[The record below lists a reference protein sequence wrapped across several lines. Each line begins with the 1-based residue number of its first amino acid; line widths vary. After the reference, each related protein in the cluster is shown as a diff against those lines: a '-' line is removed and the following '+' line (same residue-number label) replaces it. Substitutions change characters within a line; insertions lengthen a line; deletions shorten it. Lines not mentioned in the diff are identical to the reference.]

1 MHSTVTKLKLR
12 RLSSITIKKQQLLLI
27 NQTLSIMRTLNNN
40 QITSKSPNSK
50 SYNWNTKRRFR

>member
-27 NQTLSIMRTLNNN
+27 NQNIINYENFK
-40 QITSKSPNSK
+40 Q
-50 SYNWNTKRRFR
+50 